1 MSRRLV
7 LLFLALAFLLMPMA
21 AAAAG
26 LLTPRGT
33 VPIAAD
39 DMAEAMDKQI
49 LGHFGVE
56 QPGFFSKADKK
67 HHYLK
72 IRKTLSISC
81 TVAVD
86 LNNLENTSPVGRQIS
101 EEMARWFVQ
110 AGYRVKEIR
119 KGRDVQVDVK
129 RGEMLLTRDVRK
141 LLNPNVTTEAV
152 LAGTYV
158 VTPEQVRF
166 AMRLLHVP
174 SNEVLAMA
182 TATVPI
188 TGDLKPLLHD
198 MKEPKKVSPSIGTKL
213 K

>member
-1 MSRRLV
+1 MSRRLI
-7 LLFLALAFLLMPMA
+7 LLSLASAMLLMPMA

-26 LLTPRGT
+26 MTTRGT

-39 DMAEAMDKQI
+39 SMAEAMDKQI

-56 QPGFFSKADKK
+56 PPGFFSRKEQPY
-67 HHYLK
+67 HPLN
-72 IRKTLSISC
+72 IRRNLSISC

-86 LNNLENTSPVGRQIS
+86 LNNLENSSPVGRQIS

-110 AGYRVKEIR
+110 AGYKVKELR
-119 KGRDVQVDVK
+119 KGKDVLIDPK
-129 RGEMLLTRDVRK
+129 RGETLLTRDTRK
-141 LLNPNVTTEAV
+141 LLSTNVTTEAV
-152 LAGTYV
+152 LAGTYI

-166 AMRLLHVP
+166 SMRLLHVP
-174 SNEVLAMA
+174 SNDILAMG

-188 TGDLKPLLHD
+188 TDDLRPLLHD
-198 MKEPKKVSPSIGTKL
+198 MKESKVVPSIGTRL

>member
-1 MSRRLV
+1 MSRRLI
-7 LLFLALAFLLMPMA
+7 LLFLTLAILLIPMA
-21 AAAAG
+21 AAAGMA
-26 LLTPRGT
+26 TRGT

-39 DMAEAMDKQI
+39 DMAAAIDKQI

-56 QPGFFSKADKK
+56 QPGFFSQSKRQT
-67 HHYLK
+67 HHPLA
-72 IRKTLSISC
+72 IRKALSISC

-86 LNNLENTSPVGRQIS
+86 LNNLENSSPVGRQIS

-110 AGYRVKEIR
+110 AGYKVKEIR
-119 KGRDVQVDVK
+119 KSRDVYVDAK
-129 RGEMLLTRDVRK
+129 RGEMALTRDVRK
-141 LLNPNVTTEAV
+141 LLSTNVTTEAV

-166 AMRLLHVP
+166 SMRLLHVP
-174 SNEVLAMA
+174 TNDILAMA

-188 TGDLKPLLHD
+188 TADLKPLLHD
-198 MKEPKKVSPSIGTKL
+198 MKETKVMPSIGTKL

>member
-7 LLFLALAFLLMPMA
+7 LLFLALAILLIPL

-26 LLTPRGT
+26 MTPRGT

-39 DMAEAMDKQI
+39 EMAEAIDRQI

-56 QPGFFSKADKK
+56 QPGLFSKSEQKAAS
-67 HHYLK
+67 LK
-72 IRKTLSISC
+72 IRRALSISC

-86 LNNLENTSPVGRQIS
+86 LNNLENSSPVGRQIS

-110 AGYRVKEIR
+110 AGYKVKEIR
-119 KGRDVQVDVK
+119 KGRDVHVEVQ
-129 RGEMLLTRDVRK
+129 RGERVLTRDVRK
-141 LLNPNVTTEAV
+141 LLSTNVTTEAV

-174 SNEVLAMA
+174 SNDILGMA

-188 TGDLKPLLHD
+188 TADLKPLLHD
-198 MKEPKKVSPSIGTKL
+198 MKEGKVMPSIGTKL

>member
-1 MSRRLV
+1 MSRRLIF
-7 LLFLALAFLLMPMA
+7 LSLALAILLMPV

-26 LLTPRGT
+26 MATRGT
-33 VPIAAD
+33 VTIAAD
-39 DMAEAMDKQI
+39 DMAEAMDQQI

-56 QPGFFSKADKK
+56 QPGLFSKSQQK
-67 HHYLK
+67 HHPLK
-72 IRKTLSISC
+72 IRKALSISC

-86 LNNLENTSPVGRQIS
+86 LNNLESSSPVGRQIS

-110 AGYRVKEIR
+110 AGYRVREIR
-119 KGRDVQVDVK
+119 KGRDVHIDAK

-141 LLNPNVTTEAV
+141 LFSTNVTTEAV

-166 AMRLLHVP
+166 SMRLLHVP
-174 SNEVLAMA
+174 SNDILAMA

-188 TGDLKPLLHD
+188 TADLKPLLHD
-198 MKEPKKVSPSIGTKL
+198 MKETKVMPSIGTQL

>member
-1 MSRRLV
+1 MSRRLIF
-7 LLFLALAFLLMPMA
+7 LSLALAILLMPMA
-21 AAAAG
+21 AAAGMA
-26 LLTPRGT
+26 TRGT
-33 VPIAAD
+33 VTIAAD
-39 DMAEAMDKQI
+39 DMAEAIDKQI

-56 QPGFFSKADKK
+56 QPGLFSKSEQK
-67 HHYLK
+67 HHPLK
-72 IRKTLSISC
+72 IRKALSISC

-86 LNNLENTSPVGRQIS
+86 LNNLESTSPVGRQIS

-119 KGRDVQVDVK
+119 KGRDVHIDAK
-129 RGEMLLTRDVRK
+129 RGEMTLTRDVRK
-141 LLNPNVTTEAV
+141 LLSTNVTTEAL

-166 AMRLLHVP
+166 SMRLLHVP
-174 SNEVLAMA
+174 SNDILAMA

-188 TGDLKPLLHD
+188 TNDLKPLLHD
-198 MKEPKKVSPSIGTKL
+198 MKETKVMPSIGTQL

>member
-1 MSRRLV
+1 MSRRLIF
-7 LLFLALAFLLMPMA
+7 LFLSLAILLMPMA
-21 AAAAG
+21 AAAG
-26 LLTPRGT
+26 MTTRGT
-33 VPIAAD
+33 VTIAAD
-39 DMAEAMDKQI
+39 DMAEAIDKQI

-56 QPGFFSKADKK
+56 QPGLFSKKEQK

-72 IRKTLSISC
+72 IRKALSISC

-86 LNNLENTSPVGRQIS
+86 LNNLESTSPVGRQIS

-119 KGRDVQVDVK
+119 KGRDVYIDPK
-129 RGEMLLTRDVRK
+129 RGEMVLTRDVRK
-141 LLNPNVTTEAV
+141 LLSTNVTTEAV

-158 VTPEQVRF
+158 VTPDQVRF
-166 AMRLLHVP
+166 SMRLLHVP
-174 SNEVLAMA
+174 SNDILGMA

-188 TGDLKPLLHD
+188 TSDLKPLLHD
-198 MKEPKKVSPSIGTKL
+198 MKETKVTPSIGTKL

>member
-1 MSRRLV
+1 MSRRLIF
-7 LLFLALAFLLMPMA
+7 LFLALAILLIPL

-26 LLTPRGT
+26 MMTRGT

-39 DMAEAMDKQI
+39 EMAEAMDKQI
-49 LGHFGVE
+49 LGYFGVE
-56 QPGFFSKADKK
+56 QPGGLFSKSEQK
-67 HHYLK
+67 HHPLA
-72 IRKTLSISC
+72 IRKALSISC

-86 LNNLENTSPVGRQIS
+86 LNNLENSSPVGRQIS

-110 AGYRVKEIR
+110 AGYKVKEIR
-119 KGRDVQVDVK
+119 KGRDVQIDAQ
-129 RGEMLLTRDVRK
+129 RGEMVLTRDVRK
-141 LLNPNVTTEAV
+141 LLSTNVTTEAV

-174 SNEVLAMA
+174 SNEILAMA

-188 TGDLKPLLHD
+188 TADLKPLLQD
-198 MKEPKKVSPSIGTKL
+198 MKEGKVMPSIGTKL
-213 K
+213 Q

>member
-7 LLFLALAFLLMPMA
+7 FLFLTLAILLIPL

-26 LLTPRGT
+26 MTTRGT

-39 DMAEAMDKQI
+39 EMAEAMDKQI
-49 LGHFGVE
+49 LGYFGVE
-56 QPGFFSKADKK
+56 QPSFFSKSEQK
-67 HHYLK
+67 HPPLK
-72 IRKTLSISC
+72 IRRALSISC

-110 AGYRVKEIR
+110 AGYRVREIR
-119 KGRDVQVDVK
+119 KGRDVHIDPQ
-129 RGEMLLTRDVRK
+129 RGEMLLTRDARK
-141 LLNPNVTTEAV
+141 LLSTNVTSEAV
-152 LAGTYV
+152 LTGTYV

-166 AMRLLHVP
+166 SMRLLHVP
-174 SNEVLAMA
+174 SNEVLAMG

-188 TGDLKPLLHD
+188 TDDLKPLLHD
-198 MKEPKKVSPSIGTKL
+198 MKEGKVMPSIGTKL

>member
-1 MSRRLV
+1 MSRRLL
-7 LLFLALAFLLMPMA
+7 LLFLTLAILLIPL

-26 LLTPRGT
+26 MTTRGT

-39 DMAEAMDKQI
+39 EMAEAIDKQI
-49 LGHFGVE
+49 LGYFGVE
-56 QPGFFSKADKK
+56 QPGLFSKSEQK
-67 HHYLK
+67 HHSLK
-72 IRKTLSISC
+72 IRRALSISC

-86 LNNLENTSPVGRQIS
+86 LNNLENSSPVGRQIS

-110 AGYRVKEIR
+110 AGYKVKEIR
-119 KGRDVQVDVK
+119 KGRDVHVDVQ
-129 RGEMLLTRDVRK
+129 RGERVLTRDVRK
-141 LLNPNVTTEAV
+141 LLSTNVTTEAV

-174 SNEVLAMA
+174 SNDILGMA

-188 TGDLKPLLHD
+188 TADLKPLLHD
-198 MKEPKKVSPSIGTKL
+198 MKEGKVMPSIGTKL

>member
-1 MSRRLV
+1 MSRRLI
-7 LLFLALAFLLMPMA
+7 LLFLALAVLLMPMA
-21 AAAAG
+21 AAAAA
-26 LLTPRGT
+26 LSTRGT

-56 QPGFFSKADKK
+56 QPGLFSKTDQK
-67 HHYLK
+67 HHPRK
-72 IRKTLSISC
+72 IRQALSISC

-86 LNNLENTSPVGRQIS
+86 LSNLENTSPVGRQIS

-110 AGYRVKEIR
+110 AGYRVREIR
-119 KGRDVQVDVK
+119 KGRDVHVDAK
-129 RGEMLLTRDVRK
+129 RGETLLTRDVRK
-141 LLNPNVTTEAV
+141 LLNTNVTTEAV

-166 AMRLLHVP
+166 SMRLLHVP
-174 SNEVLAMA
+174 SNDILAMA

-188 TGDLKPLLHD
+188 TDDLKPLLHD
-198 MKEPKKVSPSIGTKL
+198 KKEPQKVAPSIGTKL

>member
-7 LLFLALAFLLMPMA
+7 LLFLALAILLMPMA
-21 AAAAG
+21 AAAG
-26 LLTPRGT
+26 MTTRGT
-33 VPIAAD
+33 VPVAAD
-39 DMAEAMDKQI
+39 DMAEAIDKQI

-56 QPGFFSKADKK
+56 QPGFFSRSKRQA
-67 HHYLK
+67 HHPLA
-72 IRKTLSISC
+72 IRKALSISC

-86 LNNLENTSPVGRQIS
+86 LNNLEISSPVGRQIS

-119 KGRDVQVDVK
+119 KSRDVHVDPR
-129 RGEMLLTRDVRK
+129 RGEMALTRDVRK
-141 LLNPNVTTEAV
+141 LLSTNVTTEAV

-166 AMRLLHVP
+166 SMRLLHVP
-174 SNEVLAMA
+174 TNDILAMA

-188 TGDLKPLLHD
+188 TDDLKPLLHD
-198 MKEPKKVSPSIGTKL
+198 MKETKVTPSIGTKL

>member
-7 LLFLALAFLLMPMA
+7 LLFLTLAILLIPL

-26 LLTPRGT
+26 MTTRGT

-39 DMAEAMDKQI
+39 EMAAAIDKQI
-49 LGHFGVE
+49 LGYFGVE
-56 QPGFFSKADKK
+56 QPGLLSKSEQK
-67 HHYLK
+67 HHPLK
-72 IRKTLSISC
+72 IRKALSISC

-110 AGYRVKEIR
+110 AGYKVKEIR
-119 KGRDVQVDVK
+119 KAKDVHVDAQ
-129 RGEMLLTRDVRK
+129 RGERVLTRDVRK
-141 LLNPNVTTEAV
+141 LLSANVTTEAV

-174 SNEVLAMA
+174 SNDILAMA

-188 TGDLKPLLHD
+188 TDDLKPLLHD
-198 MKEPKKVSPSIGTKL
+198 MKEGKVMPSIGTKL

>member
-1 MSRRLV
+1 MTRRLIF
-7 LLFLALAFLLMPMA
+7 LFLALAILLMPIA
-21 AAAAG
+21 AAAA
-26 LLTPRGT
+26 RGT
-33 VPIAAD
+33 VPTAAD

-56 QPGFFSKADKK
+56 QPGLFSNSKQE
-67 HHYLK
+67 HQPLT
-72 IRKTLSISC
+72 IRRALSISC

-86 LNNLENTSPVGRQIS
+86 LNNLESTSTVGRQIS

-110 AGYRVKEIR
+110 AGYKVKELR
-119 KGRDVQVDVK
+119 KGRDVYIDPQ

-141 LLNPNVTTEAV
+141 LLSTNVTTEAV

-166 AMRLLHVP
+166 SMRLLHVP
-174 SNEVLAMA
+174 TNDILAMA

-188 TGDLKPLLHD
+188 TDDLKPLLHA
-198 MKEPKKVSPSIGTKL
+198 MFKVTKVAPSIGTKL
-213 K
+213 N

>member
-7 LLFLALAFLLMPMA
+7 LLLLALAILLMPMA
-21 AAAAG
+21 AAAGIA
-26 LLTPRGT
+26 TRGT
-33 VPIAAD
+33 VPLAAD

-56 QPGFFSKADKK
+56 QPGFFSKSEQK
-67 HHYLK
+67 HHPLK
-72 IRKTLSISC
+72 IRKALSISC

-119 KGRDVQVDVK
+119 KGRDVHVDAA
-129 RGEMLLTRDVRK
+129 RGEMVLTRDVRK
-141 LLNPNVTTEAV
+141 LLSTNVTTEAV

-166 AMRLLHVP
+166 SMRLLHVP
-174 SNEVLAMA
+174 TNDILAMG

-188 TGDLKPLLHD
+188 TEDLKPLLYD
-198 MKEPKKVSPSIGTKL
+198 MKKETKVMPSIGTKL

>member
-7 LLFLALAFLLMPMA
+7 FLFLTLAVLLIPL

-26 LLTPRGT
+26 MTTRGT

-39 DMAEAMDKQI
+39 EMAAAIDKQI
-49 LGHFGVE
+49 LGYFGVE
-56 QPGFFSKADKK
+56 QPGLFSKSDQK
-67 HHYLK
+67 HHPLK
-72 IRKTLSISC
+72 IRRALSISC

-86 LNNLENTSPVGRQIS
+86 LNNLENSSPVGRQIS

-110 AGYRVKEIR
+110 AGYKVKEVR
-119 KGRDVQVDVK
+119 KGRDVHIDAQ
-129 RGEMLLTRDVRK
+129 RGEMVLTRDVRK
-141 LLNPNVTTEAV
+141 LLSTNVTTEAV

-174 SNEVLAMA
+174 SNDILAMA

-188 TGDLKPLLHD
+188 TDDLKPLLHD
-198 MKEPKKVSPSIGTKL
+198 MKEGKVMPSIGTKL